1 MEKVN
6 QSFTK
11 DIKKNRQMR
20 VNKQRKDKFEKP
32 LNKNNDDKF
41 IFVILLGKYMK

>member
-20 VNKQRKDKFEKP
+20 VNKQRKDKFEKA